1 MEILPRA
8 AFYMQFH
15 YKNFFRAFHTVY
27 MNLVMVGN
35 LGLWSEIWDYGRKSG
50 IMVGNVGYGQKS
62 GLWSEMTIFRK
73 EQCEFLLITS
83 KCDTLEVWAG

>member
-35 LGLWSEIWDYGRKSG
+35 LGLWSEMWVMVRNLGYGRK
-50 IMVGNVGYGQKS
+50 
-62 GLWSEMTIFRK
+62 
-73 EQCEFLLITS
+73 
-83 KCDTLEVWAG
+83 